1 MASHDY
7 ARRKPKQKRKPAVS
21 RWVII
26 FTLIVSVAFLAGLF
40 LLSQQPDD
48 AKASTVVAEKIK
60 PAAAIKAT
68 PKTTDGASDQTAVGA
83 QKGSFDFYT
92 LLPDSEVKPGQV
104 EAYIS
109 TPKDPTKKTNVV
121 LQVGSFRKLA
131 DANRLRAKLILINM
145 TNVVAEKTVS
155 SNGAIWFRVRVGP
168 FSNRSTLN
176 KAEDILAQ
184 QGIESI
190 RINKTTN

>member
-1 MASHDY
+1 VASHDY

-68 PKTTDGASDQTAVGA
+68 PKTTDGASNQTAVGA

>member
-68 PKTTDGASDQTAVGA
+68 PKTTDGASDQSAVGA